1 MKRKTTK
8 LILIPLF
15 AFAMSLAG
23 CGSYTGTI
31 DKEIETVENNYIE
44 TDAEKKSESKEQK
57 HATVEESVILNQNDI
72 VITAKGIESTFMG
85 IELNI
90 LIENNSDKNLTF
102 QTRNESVNGFM
113 ADAMFSEDVAA
124 GKKSNTSITFI
135 DNGLEDFGI
144 DMFAYM
150 EFYFHVFYTDNWDE
164 YFDSDL
170 INVETS
176 IASTYEQKIDD
187 SGNILYESNDIK
199 IVAKGL
205 SFNDSYIG
213 PGLVLY
219 IENNSDKDFTVQ
231 VDNVSV
237 NGFMIN
243 TIMSQDVIAGKKAI
257 DSVTFLNSS
266 LEENG
271 ITDIENI
278 EISFH
283 IFNMNTWD
291 DIVDT
296 EPIIINF

>member
-44 TDAEKKSESKEQK
+44 TDAEEKSESKEQK
-57 HATVEESVILNQNDI
+57 SVTVEEIVILDQKDI
-72 VITAKGIESTFMG
+72 VITAKGIESSFMG
-85 IELNI
+85 TELKI

-102 QTRNESVNGFM
+102 QTRNASVNDFM
-113 ADAMFSEDVAA
+113 AEAMFSEEVSA
-124 GKKSNTSITFI
+124 GKKSNTSITFMN
-135 DNGLEDFGI
+135 NGLENFGM
-144 DMFAYM
+144 DMFANM
-150 EFYFHVFYTDNWDE
+150 EFSFHVFYTENWDT
-164 YFDSDL
+164 YFDSEL

-176 IASTYEQKIDD
+176 IASTYEQKVDD
-187 SGNILYESNDIK
+187 SGNILYENNGIK

-205 SFNDSYIG
+205 SSDDSYIG

-231 VDNVSV
+231 VKDVSV

-243 TIMSQDVIAGKKAI
+243 TIMSQDVIIGKKAI

-266 LEENG
+266 LEEND

-278 EISFH
+278 EISFN

-291 DIVDT
+291 DIVET